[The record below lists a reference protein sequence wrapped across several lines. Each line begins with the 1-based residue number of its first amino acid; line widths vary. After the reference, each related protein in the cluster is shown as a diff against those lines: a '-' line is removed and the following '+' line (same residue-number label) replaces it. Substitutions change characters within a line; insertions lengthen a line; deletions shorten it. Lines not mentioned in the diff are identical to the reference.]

1 MDGLLAQALLPNA
14 LGLEISLLFFLIN
27 HKQALQLHYDLK

>member
-14 LGLEISLLFFLIN
+14 LGLEISLFLIN